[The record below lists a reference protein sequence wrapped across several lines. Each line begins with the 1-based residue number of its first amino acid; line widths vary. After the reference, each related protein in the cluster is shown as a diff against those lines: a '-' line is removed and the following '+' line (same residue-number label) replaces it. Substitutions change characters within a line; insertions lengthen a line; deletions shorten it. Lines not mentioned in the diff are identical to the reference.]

1 MKTLQFIILSIL
13 ASSCAKEQLNDCF
26 TSLGDVATVSRT
38 VDSFHKI
45 NSNDRIEV
53 TLIQDS
59 ARSGEVEIEAPK
71 NLIPQIKT
79 SVNDGLLRLE
89 NTNTCNFVRS
99 YDYEII
105 VRVFFNQIDEIT
117 AESASTYTAIDTLFL
132 EKLNFYNNA
141 LSSSTLTLDADEIF
155 VQGKNSSETL
165 LSGKTRVLKGTIE
178 EVSNLDASNLQAD
191 EALLDT
197 HTPYDCYIQAIQG
210 IYVNIYNSGNI
221 YYAQEPSDY
230 KLTGVVRGGG
240 KLLKK

>member
-1 MKTLQFIILSIL
+1 MKTLQFILLSIL

-221 YYAQEPSDY
+221 YYSQEPSDY
-230 KLTGVVRGGG
+230 KLTGVVRGSG

>member
-1 MKTLQFIILSIL
+1 MKTLQFILLSIL

-26 TSLGDVATVSRT
+26 TSLGDAATVSRT

-99 YDYEII
+99 YDYQII

-221 YYAQEPSDY
+221 YYSQEPSDY
-230 KLTGVVRGGG
+230 KLTGVVRGSG